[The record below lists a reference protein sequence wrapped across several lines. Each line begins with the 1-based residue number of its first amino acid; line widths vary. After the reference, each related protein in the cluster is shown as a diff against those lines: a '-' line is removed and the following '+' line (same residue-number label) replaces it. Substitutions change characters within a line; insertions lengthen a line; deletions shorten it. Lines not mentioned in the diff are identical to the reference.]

1 MLKHWQVTIEVH
13 HLPGLA
19 LKANVP
25 IDRSQARRK
34 HRKLHLGHLVSF
46 PETSRPTQLL
56 GSSPFLATSRYT
68 RATSGCQRLSLTASL
83 QSARYSPEQWTV
95 PSVPGFA
102 T

>member
-68 RATSGCQRLSLTASL
+68 RATSGCQRLLSSGWSGIGVSGIGDPLTGRL
-83 QSARYSPEQWTV
+83 
-95 PSVPGFA
+95 
-102 T
+102 